1 MAQNDNYDTASEG
14 KGSTGRGKRTMIV
27 QNLKDVKEA
36 KIETFPYQGKSY
48 EVKNV
53 WVQWLSQ
60 AGPKDSPEYG
70 LRLFTVGP
78 GGEIPIHNHFYVQTM
93 YVLRGELFVV
103 SYHPEAGEKVQEK
116 RVGKDGFIFVP
127 SMEPHSIRNLSNT
140 EDAAFLC
147 CIANVYEDE
156 SI

>member
-1 MAQNDNYDTASEG
+1 
-14 KGSTGRGKRTMIV
+14 MIV
-27 QNLKDVKEA
+27 QNAKDVKKT
-36 KIETFPYQGKSY
+36 KIETFPYQGKQY

-70 LRLFTVGP
+70 LRFFTVGA

-93 YVLRGELFVV
+93 YVLSGELFVI
-103 SYHPEAGEKVQEK
+103 SYHPETGEKIQEE
-116 RVGKDGFIFVP
+116 RVGMDGFIFVP
-127 SMEPHSIRNLSNT
+127 SMEPHSIRNLSDT
-140 EDAAFLC
+140 EDATFLC
-147 CIANVYEDE
+147 CIANVYGDE